1 MKRSSRKKRL
11 AKLSKLGLSLA
22 AVTVLGGLVESVD
35 VPLLSNCTVEAQEL
49 TNQSGGEQALPADTA
64 TVTIEL
70 ETTGVEELVGASY
83 RYQRIRGFERLEIH
97 LQPGETYTLPT
108 YDGYK
113 LINFKSLNEV
123 TDIAPEDAVLSYADF
138 TPGQRVRL
146 YYDYLMTDQ
155 VYDVV
160 TKQYVDRETV
170 IPSTTPSINS
180 PTDTPP
186 AQPTENPVDQPITIK
201 AVYKEEQIE
210 PGQKVDVLKEI
221 EYTLK
226 RGESVVLEPL
236 TFEGWTSRVVQES
249 QTVTYEEAKARPNKE
264 YYFYYIEEGTTPT
277 DKQVEQPVETPTEQ
291 PVEQPVEQPAEQPIE
306 QPVETSAETPTE
318 QPTAKPT
325 NQSAQGKQA
334 TKQGDKEPAAPA
346 SQSKQ
351 STVKPASTS
360 QSQTKTLPATG
371 EVSSVLHLTG
381 LGLLGLA
388 GLVVKRRQRKS
399 L

>member
-186 AQPTENPVDQPITIK
+186 AQPTENPVDQSITIK
-201 AVYKEEQIE
+201 AVYTEEQIE

-226 RGESVVLEPL
+226 PGESVVLEPL
-236 TFEGWTSRVVQES
+236 AFEGWTSRVVQES

-277 DKQVEQPVETPTEQ
+277 EKPVETPAETPTEKPAEQLVEKPTEQ
-291 PVEQPVEQPAEQPIE
+291 PVEKSVER
-306 QPVETSAETPTE
+306 
-318 QPTAKPT
+318 PTASPT
-325 NQSAQGKQA
+325 GQSASEKQA

-351 STVKPASTS
+351 PTVKPAPTS
-360 QSQTKTLPATG
+360 QSQAKSLPATG
-371 EVSSVLHLTG
+371 EASSVLHLTG

-399 L
+399 S